1 MRILSPDE
9 SLPSGQTSVVTVG
22 NFDGVHLG
30 HRKLLCEV
38 VSRARNEGRTGV
50 AVTFEPHTRL
60 VAAGET
66 GYNQLTTFEEKARLI
81 ELSGV
86 ENLLCVPFTT
96 GISRQEPETFVQ
108 EVLVGRLHMAEWVM
122 GRGHAIG
129 RNRSGDQKF
138 LHEMQGKYHFI
149 TFVADLLTRN
159 GTTVSS
165 TQVREAVT
173 SGRIAEAVEMLGH
186 PYLLAVERIEGKKIG
201 AKLGYPTLNF
211 KSPPSRKVI
220 PPPGVYAAELEF
232 RGIIEQGA
240 LYFGE
245 CPTLRERRE
254 VHFEFYS
261 LHRGKEEVAPGENAH
276 LWLYSFIRRD
286 RAFDSTG
293 ELVGRIAQD
302 VETAKTFFNKE
313 KVQWR

>member
-1 MRILSPDE
+1 M
-9 SLPSGQTSVVTVG
+9 
-22 NFDGVHLG
+22 
-30 HRKLLCEV
+30 
-38 VSRARNEGRTGV
+38 
-50 AVTFEPHTRL
+50 TFEPHTRY
-60 VAAGET
+60 VASGGGGE
-66 GYNQLTTFEEKARLI
+66 NQLTTFEEKARLI

-86 ENLLCVPFTT
+86 GYLLCIPFTRET
-96 GISRQEPETFVQ
+96 SQQGPETFIQ
-108 EVLVGRLHMAEWVM
+108 EVLVRQLHMAEWVM
-122 GRGHAIG
+122 GPDHAIG

-149 TFVADLLTRN
+149 TFVADLLARK

-173 SGRIAEAVEMLGH
+173 RGHITEAVEMLGH
-186 PYLLAVERIEGKKIG
+186 PYLISVERTRGMKIG

-220 PPPGVYAAELEF
+220 PPPGVYAAELEI
-232 RGIIEQGA
+232 RGILEQGA

-245 CPTLRERRE
+245 CPTLREHRE

-261 LHRGKEEVAPGENAH
+261 LNRGNEEIALGEGAH
-276 LWLYSFIRRD
+276 LWIYSFIRSD
-286 RAFDSTG
+286 RAFDGTDG
-293 ELVGRIAQD
+293 LVRQIAQD